1 MEEQKK
7 EELKELLK
15 KSVNTDHFKEHKK
28 DRNINNT
35 RSEETKPKESSN
47 TPKTE
52 NKKSFFTLQYAFLLI
67 ILVIL
72 FICIYL
78 LNKQNKNIIELEN
91 QITTLSTKEIVKKE
105 PIEVKIKEPI
115 IKEKKVIEEKEIIKE
130 IKIVDKNLT
139 KEKFK
144 EFYNSA
150 KFNRLTCYDY
160 KAGAIQPSK
169 QCLDKI
175 HNFLDKNKNAL
186 RFEIIPVVDK
196 KDKELFDGI
205 EKIKLENYSTPQ
217 RLNKYALRGL
227 SRDRVLELT
236 WNIRQIVG
244 QELVLTPTNYFV
256 ESQKSNRGIIIKA
269 YN

>member
-15 KSVNTDHFKEHKK
+15 KSVKTDHFKEHKK
-28 DRNINNT
+28 DRNVNNN
-35 RSEETKPKESSN
+35 SSVKSSTKIDEPSS
-47 TPKTE
+47 KTTTK
-52 NKKSFFTLQYAFLLI
+52 NKKSFFTFQYAFILI
-67 ILVIL
+67 LLVIL

-78 LNKQNKNIIELEN
+78 LNKQNKNISELEN
-91 QITTLSTKEIVKKE
+91 QITSLSTTTKKE
-105 PIEVKIKEPI
+105 TIKPEIKKPI
-115 IKEKKVIEEKEIIKE
+115 IKEEKVIQEKEIIKE
-130 IKIVDKNLT
+130 IKVVDKNLT

-160 KAGAIQPSK
+160 NAGAIQPSK

-186 RFEIIPVVDK
+186 RFEIIPVVDS

-205 EKIKLENYSTPQ
+205 EKIKLKNYSTPQ

-244 QELVLTPTNYFV
+244 QELILTPTNYFV
-256 ESQKSNRGIIIKA
+256 ESQKNNRGIIIKA